1 MENSAVLIPQILIVE
16 DELLIAQNLSRK
28 LQKLGYSISGI
39 VSSGEA
45 AIAAVLEKNPDLVL
59 MDIVIKGDM
68 DGIRTAEI
76 IYKEYGIPVIYITA
90 YADDVTLQRAEQTG
104 SYGYILKP
112 FNERALHATIK
123 LALSKHQQ
131 QIEILKLLQTAE
143 EFSQKLKSTIKTTAL
158 KLGGPSSHI
167 LASDLSVALEREE
180 LQVYYQPAISFET
193 RQIVGAEALLRWHNA
208 IRGTISPATFIPLAE
223 ETGIIHAI
231 GDWVLQEA
239 CSQVQYWHRKFEM
252 PLKVAVNVSA
262 QQFNQDNL
270 IHRIVKIISHTGL
283 KAEYLELEL
292 TENLLVN
299 DSDQLIQAIAQLKS
313 AGIRLSID
321 DFGTGYSSLGYLRRF
336 SFDSLKID
344 RSFVQ
349 DITTNPDKIAITK
362 AILQMAHHLKLS
374 VIAEGVETE
383 AEFEFLNQHRCHLAQ
398 GFLFSPPVPA
408 SEFERF
414 LQENRCFP

>member
-1 MENSAVLIPQILIVE
+1 MLTPQILIVE

-28 LQKLGYSISGI
+28 LQKLGYSVVGI
-39 VSSGEA
+39 VSSGDA
-45 AIAAVLEKNPDLVL
+45 AISAVLEKNPDLVL

-76 IYKEYGIPVIYITA
+76 IYKEYGVPVIYITA
-90 YADDVTLQRAEQTG
+90 YADDTTLQRAEQTG

-123 LALSKHQQ
+123 LALNKHHQ
-131 QIEILKLLQTAE
+131 QIEILQLLRTAE

-180 LQVYYQPAISFET
+180 LQVYYQPLISFRT
-193 RQIVGAEALLRWHNA
+193 RQIVGAEALLRWQNP
-208 IRGTISPATFIPLAE
+208 IRGTISPTTFIPIAE
-223 ETGIIHAI
+223 ETGMIYAI

-239 CSQVQYWHRKFEM
+239 CTQVQSWQEKFSM
-252 PLKVAVNVSA
+252 PLKIAVNVSA
-262 QQFNQDNL
+262 QQFNQENL
-270 IHRIVKIISHTGL
+270 IEKIIKTVANTRL
-283 KAEYLELEL
+283 KAECLELEL

-299 DSDQLIQAIAQLKS
+299 DSDQLIETIDHLKK

-349 DITTNPDKIAITK
+349 DITTTPDKIAITK
-362 AILQMAHHLKLS
+362 AILQMAHHLNLS

-398 GFLFSPPVPA
+398 GFLFSPPVTA
-408 SEFERF
+408 TEFEDF
-414 LQENRCFP
+414 LQENRCFV

>member
-1 MENSAVLIPQILIVE
+1 MENKIVSTPQILIVE

-28 LQKLGYSISGI
+28 LQKLGYSVAAI

-45 AIAAVLEKNPDLVL
+45 AIAAVLEKDPDLVL

-76 IYKEYGIPVIYITA
+76 IYKEYGVPVIYITA
-90 YADDVTLQRAEQTG
+90 YADDMTLQRAEQTG

-123 LALSKHQQ
+123 LALSKHHQQ
-131 QIEILKLLQTAE
+131 AEILKLLQTAE

-158 KLGGPSSHI
+158 KLGGPTSRI
-167 LASDLSVALEREE
+167 LESDLSVALEREE
-180 LQVYYQPAISFET
+180 LQVYYQPLVSFQT
-193 RQIVGAEALLRWHNA
+193 RQIVGAEALLRWQNS
-208 IRGTISPATFIPLAE
+208 IRGSISPATFIPIAE
-223 ETGIIHAI
+223 ETGMINPI

-239 CSQVQYWHRKFEM
+239 CMQIRHWQDQFAL
-252 PLKVAVNVSA
+252 PLKVAVNIST
-262 QQFNQDNL
+262 QQFSQADL
-270 IHRIVKIISHTGL
+270 IPKIIKIVEKTGL
-283 KAEYLELEL
+283 KSEFLELEL

-299 DSDQLIQAIAQLKS
+299 DSDQLLKAIDHLKES
-313 AGIRLSID
+313 GIRLSID

-349 DITTNPDKIAITK
+349 DITTNPDKIAITR
-362 AILQMAHHLKLS
+362 AILQMAHHLNLS

-398 GFLFSPPVPA
+398 GFLFSPPITA
-408 SEFERF
+408 AEFEQF
-414 LQENRCFP
+414 LRENRCFT